1 MYGMT
6 PDQFWHDEAEL
17 FWAYRTSFLEKQ
29 RLEMEKTNISLWLSG
44 LYNLRAMTVIET
56 HGKSNYPEEP
66 FDLSGGKV
74 RDEEKK
80 QIDLKAENERNI
92 KFMVARSKLALE
104 KQKKSK
110 ELI

>member
-6 PDQFWHDEAEL
+6 PNQFWYDEAEL

-29 RLEMEKTNISLWLSG
+29 RLEMERTNVSLWLSG
-44 LYNLRAMTVIET
+44 IYHLRAMAEVET
-56 HGKSNYPEEP
+56 GGKSKYPREP
-66 FDLSGGKV
+66 FDLSGGNV
-74 RDEEKK
+74 ESAEKK
-80 QIDLKAENERNI
+80 EIDLKAENERNI
-92 KFMVARSKLALE
+92 KFMIARSKLALE